1 MKILM
6 NKNFMQAY
14 GCYTHFIIFQ
24 LGGVNI
30 KRKKSSKPYIASDNS
45 EVSEKKYKQILEADE
60 RALWII
66 YNSLTSCVP
75 FGFYPY
81 EYPIFPPANSFNK

>member
-1 MKILM
+1 MVAI
-6 NKNFMQAY
+6 
-14 GCYTHFIIFQ
+14 HIFIIIK

-30 KRKKSSKPYIASDNS
+30 KRKKSSKPYATSNTS
-45 EVSEKKYKQILEADE
+45 EVSEQRYKQILEADE

-81 EYPIFPPANSFNK
+81 EYPVFPPVNSFNK